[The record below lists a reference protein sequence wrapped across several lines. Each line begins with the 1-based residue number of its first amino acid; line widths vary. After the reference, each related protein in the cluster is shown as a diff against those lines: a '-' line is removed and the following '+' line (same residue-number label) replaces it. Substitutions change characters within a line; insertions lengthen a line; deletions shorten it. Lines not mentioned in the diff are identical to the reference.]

1 MLYSTKDKTTIWKQY
16 MKPGINNI
24 DFKIQLN
31 SNWIKKNDIL
41 SETLLVLENPKRK
54 WYKLLFQILT
64 LGIYKAPW
72 EYKVKKYES
81 KKD

>member
-1 MLYSTKDKTTIWKQY
+1 

-24 DFKIQLN
+24 DFKIQLD
-31 SNWIKKNDIL
+31 SNWFKENDIL
-41 SETLLVLENPKRK
+41 SEILVVLENPRRK

-64 LGIYKAPW
+64 IGIYQAPW
-72 EYKVKKYES
+72 EYKVRRMYEN